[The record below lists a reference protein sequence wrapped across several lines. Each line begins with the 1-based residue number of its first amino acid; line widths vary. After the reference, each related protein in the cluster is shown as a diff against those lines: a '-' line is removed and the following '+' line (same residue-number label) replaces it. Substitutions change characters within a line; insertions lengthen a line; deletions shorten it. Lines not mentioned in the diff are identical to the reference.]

1 MQPQAGPAVPD
12 ISYQPITQ
20 RPTRK
25 RYMVMIFIGTLAFL
39 TYFDRVCIA
48 WAGEYL
54 TRDLHLT
61 DQQMGL
67 ILGVFW
73 FAYALFEIPG
83 GWLADRYG
91 ARKAL
96 TRIVLAWSVF
106 TALSGAATG
115 FYSLFLYRF
124 MFGVGEAG
132 AFPAMAKVQSRWLPV
147 QSRAWFGGI
156 LWMLSRWG
164 GAFSPVI
171 FGGMMKGF
179 ESPVFKKFASSTP
192 GLHWLATMPS
202 WRLGFWAAGL
212 LGVIWVSFFFPW
224 FRDEPDQKK
233 SVNHAEINL
242 IKAGREARD
251 EVHHHDAHVL
261 KWLFASKSMWI
272 VAGIGVLV
280 SYCFSFWVSWLP
292 KYLKDVQGVDLKKN
306 LWLGVLPML
315 FMGLSCLITGRLSD
329 WFVRITGRKHLGRA
343 IFPVTGLLLS
353 AAAVLTLRLAQTPT
367 QAIILLCI
375 AAYCVD
381 MNQAC
386 HWANIVDIGGRYAA
400 MAFGFMNM
408 IGNIGNSVAP
418 VTNERL
424 FNLYGWNALFTVNA
438 IILCSATIF
447 WFFND
452 PNKRFYPEHAAP
464 QGFEPIMPF
473 SPLDCPKCKQILPG
487 PTSTCPFCGYTLIPP
502 RP

>member
-1 MQPQAGPAVPD
+1 L
-12 ISYQPITQ
+12 STQ
-20 RPTRK
+20 VNPTLPPVSPNDSTERPSRK
-25 RYMVMIFIGTLAFL
+25 RYIVMFFIGSLAFL

-61 DQQMGL
+61 DQQMGV

-106 TALSGAATG
+106 TALSGAAVG
-115 FYSLFLYRF
+115 FYSLFFYRF
-124 MFGVGEAG
+124 MFGAGEAG
-132 AFPAMAKVQSRWLPV
+132 AFPSMARVQSRWLPV
-147 QSRAWFGGI
+147 QSRAGFGGI

-179 ESPVFKKFASSTP
+179 ESQAFRNFASSIP
-192 GLHWLATMPS
+192 GLHWLTTYPS

-212 LGVIWVSFFFPW
+212 FGVVWICFFLPW
-224 FRDEPDQKK
+224 FRDEPEQKRG
-233 SVNHAEINL
+233 VNEAERNL
-242 IKAGREARD
+242 IKSGREARD
-251 EVHHHDAHVL
+251 EVQFHDTQVL
-261 KWLFASKSMWI
+261 KWLFTSPSMWI
-272 VAGIGVLV
+272 VVGIGLLV
-280 SYCFSFWVSWLP
+280 SYCFSFYVSWLP
-292 KYLKDVQGVDLKKN
+292 KYLKDVQGVDLKRN

-315 FMGLSCLITGRLSD
+315 FMGLACLISGRLSD
-329 WFVRITGRKHLGRA
+329 WFVRRTGRKHLGRA
-343 IFPVTGLLLS
+343 IFPVAGLLCS
-353 AAAVLTLRLAQTPT
+353 AAALLLLQHAKSPT

-375 AAYCVD
+375 AAFCVD
-381 MNQAC
+381 MNQSC
-386 HWANIVDIGGRYAA
+386 HWANIVDIGGRYAG
-400 MAFGFMNM
+400 MAFGFMNT
-408 IGNIGNSVAP
+408 IGNIGNSIAP

-424 FNLYGWNALFTVNA
+424 FNIYGWNTLFTVNA

-452 PNKRFYPEHAAP
+452 PQKRFYPDQALGGA
-464 QGFEPIMPF
+464 QGSEPVMA
-473 SPLDCPKCKQILPG
+473 SKCFP
-487 PTSTCPFCGYTLIPP
+487 
-502 RP
+502 

>member
-1 MQPQAGPAVPD
+1 LSTQVGPAVPP
-12 ISYQPITQ
+12 ISSQPLSP
-20 RPTRK
+20 RPTHK
-25 RYMVMIFIGTLAFL
+25 RYIAMIFIGSLAFL

-48 WAGEYL
+48 WAGEYMQ
-54 TRDLHLT
+54 RDLHMS
-61 DQQMGL
+61 DKQMGY

-91 ARKAL
+91 ARRAL

-115 FYSLFLYRF
+115 FISLFFYRF

-179 ESPVFKKFASSTP
+179 ESRAFKNFIAHTAGLKWLSTF
-192 GLHWLATMPS
+192 PS

-212 LGVIWVSFFFPW
+212 LGVVWISFFFPW
-224 FRDEPDQKK
+224 FRDEPEQKK
-233 SVNHAEINL
+233 EVNEAERNL
-242 IKAGREARD
+242 IKSGREARD
-251 EVHHHDAHVL
+251 EGHAHDPRVL
-261 KWLFASKSMWI
+261 KWLFTSPSMWI
-272 VAGIGVLV
+272 VAGIGLLV

-315 FMGLSCLITGRLSD
+315 FMGLSCLITGRMSD
-329 WFVRITGRKHLGRA
+329 WFVRLTGRKFLGRA
-343 IFPVTGLLLS
+343 IFPVCGLVLSAIALLS
-353 AAAVLTLRLAQTPT
+353 LQHAKTPT

-381 MNQAC
+381 MNQSC

-408 IGNIGNSVAP
+408 IGNIGNSIAP

-438 IILCSATIF
+438 IILVVSTIF

-452 PNKRFYPEHAAP
+452 PHKRFYPDNPPPLER
-464 QGFEPIMPF
+464 GFEPVF
-473 SPLDCPKCKQILPG
+473 PKPA
-487 PTSTCPFCGYTLIPP
+487 TA
-502 RP
+502 

>member
-1 MQPQAGPAVPD
+1 VPD
-12 ISYQPITQ
+12 ISQQLLTQ

-25 RYMVMIFIGTLAFL
+25 RYIVMLFIGTLAFL

-48 WAGEYL
+48 WAGEYIQK
-54 TRDLHLT
+54 DLSLS
-61 DQQMGL
+61 DRQMGI

-96 TRIVLAWSVF
+96 ARIVLAWSLF

-115 FYSLFLYRF
+115 FVSLFLYRF

-171 FGGMMKGF
+171 FAGMMKGF
-179 ESPVFKKFASSTP
+179 ESHAFKNFTRNTT
-192 GLHWLATMPS
+192 GFHWLSEIPS
-202 WRLGFWAAGL
+202 WRLGFWAAGV
-212 LGVIWVSFFFPW
+212 LGCIWVCFFFPW
-224 FRDEPDQKK
+224 FKDDPAEKRG
-233 SVNHAEINL
+233 VNEGELIL
-242 IKAGREARD
+242 IKSGREARD
-251 EVHHHDAHVL
+251 EGHPHLDWRVL
-261 KWLFASKSMWI
+261 GWLFTSRSMWI
-272 VAGIGVLV
+272 VAGIGILV

-292 KYLKDVQGVDLKKN
+292 KYMKDVQGFDLKKHP
-306 LWLGVLPML
+306 WLAVLPML

-329 WFVRITGRKHLGRA
+329 FFVRRSGNKFFWRA
-343 IFPVTGLLLS
+343 FFPVAGLVCS
-353 AAAVLTLRLAQTPT
+353 AIAAFCLRFTSTPT
-367 QAIILLCI
+367 QALVLLCI

-408 IGNIGNSVAP
+408 VGNIGNSVAP

-438 IILCSATIF
+438 IILLTATIF

-452 PNKRFYPEHAAP
+452 PHKRFYPDQSTA
-464 QGFEPIMPF
+464 GSRGLEPAIA
-473 SPLDCPKCKQILPG
+473 S
-487 PTSTCPFCGYTLIPP
+487 TSTNCPSCKMAVPSSIASCPYCGYMLIPP